1 MKLIDLVAVLD
12 RHAPFSTAL
21 SFDNSGI
28 LCGDPQREIRKVLLS
43 LDITY
48 DVIEQ
53 AVAEE
58 CDLILTHHPALFA
71 AQKNFSP
78 SDRVYRLI
86 EKGIAAVAA
95 HTNLDAAPGGVNDVL
110 ARTVGLVDVED
121 WWGNDPSFV
130 SRKGVLPEAMPLP
143 EYCTFV
149 KKALNANSL
158 RYADGGR
165 PVRKVALCSGSGG
178 DMWEALVGTDI
189 DTLLTGEAK
198 YHHFLEAAQS
208 GINLIEAG
216 HYATENLILP
226 VLEGWLRDADSCLS
240 VIYADFP
247 DPVRAIGI

>member
-1 MKLIDLVAVLD
+1 MMKLIDLVAAVD
-12 RHAPFSTAL
+12 ARAPFATAL

-53 AVAEE
+53 AFAQGV
-58 CDLILTHHPALFA
+58 DLILTHHPALFSP
-71 AQKNFSP
+71 QKVFSP

-86 EKGIAAVAA
+86 ERGIAAVAA
-95 HTNLDAAPGGVNDVL
+95 HTNLDAARGGVNDVL
-110 ARTVGLVDVED
+110 AQAVGLTQIED
-121 WWGNDPSFV
+121 WWGDDPSFI
-130 SRKGVLPEAMPLP
+130 SRKGVLPEAKPLT

-149 KKALNANSL
+149 KQALKANSL

-165 PVRKVALCSGSGG
+165 PVHKVALCSGSGG
-178 DMWEALVGTDI
+178 DMWESLIGTDI

-198 YHHFLEAAQS
+198 YHHFLEAAQA

-216 HYATENLILP
+216 HYATENIILP
-226 VLEGWLRDADSCLS
+226 VLEQWLKQTDPSLE
-240 VIYADFP
+240 ILYAQFP
-247 DPVRAIGI
+247 DPVRSV

>member
-1 MKLIDLVAVLD
+1 MMKLIDLVAAVD
-12 RHAPFSTAL
+12 AHAPFATAL

-53 AVAEE
+53 AFAQGV
-58 CDLILTHHPALFA
+58 DLILTHHPALFSP
-71 AQKNFSP
+71 QKAFSP

-86 EKGIAAVAA
+86 ERGIAAVAA
-95 HTNLDAAPGGVNDVL
+95 HTNLDAARGGVNDVL
-110 ARTVGLVDVED
+110 AQTVGLTQIED
-121 WWGNDPSFV
+121 WWGDDPSFI
-130 SRKGVLPEAMPLP
+130 SRKGVLPEAKPLT

-149 KKALNANSL
+149 KQALKANSL

-165 PVRKVALCSGSGG
+165 PVHKVALCSGSGG
-178 DMWEALVGTDI
+178 DMWESLIGTDI

-198 YHHFLEAAQS
+198 YHHFLEAAQA

-216 HYATENLILP
+216 HYATENIILP
-226 VLEGWLRDADSCLS
+226 VLEQWLKQTDPSLE
-240 VIYADFP
+240 ILYAQFP
-247 DPVRAIGI
+247 DPVRSV

>member
-12 RHAPFSTAL
+12 AHAPFATAL

-28 LCGDPQREIRKVLLS
+28 LCGDPQRDIRKVLLS

-53 AVAEE
+53 ACAQGA
-58 CDLILTHHPALFA
+58 DLILTHHPALFT
-71 AQKNFSP
+71 AQKAFSP

-95 HTNLDAAPGGVNDVL
+95 HTNLDAARGGVNDVL
-110 ARTVGLVDVED
+110 AQAVGLTQIED
-121 WWGNDPSFV
+121 WWGDDPSFI
-130 SRKGVLPEAMPLP
+130 SRKGVLPEAKPLA
-143 EYCTFV
+143 EYCAFV
-149 KKALNANSL
+149 KQALQANSL

-165 PVRKVALCSGSGG
+165 PVHKVALCSGSGG
-178 DMWEALVGTDI
+178 DMWESLIGTDI

-198 YHHFLEAAQS
+198 YHHFLEAAQA

-216 HYATENLILP
+216 HYATENIVLP
-226 VLEGWLRDADSCLS
+226 VLEQWLKQTDPALE
-240 VIYADFP
+240 ILYAQFS
-247 DPVRAIGI
+247 DPVRSV